1 MAKFLAQKVDF
12 GANTQTHY
20 TDIHCT
26 HNTMRQKEGEI
37 GQFVTGWQWLYFL
50 VFFSEALDYIH
61 IHVAFAP
68 GVSGMGKA
76 FFHVDCYLDD

>member
-1 MAKFLAQKVDF
+1 
-12 GANTQTHY
+12 
-20 TDIHCT
+20 
-26 HNTMRQKEGEI
+26 MRRKEGEC

-50 VFFSEALDYIH
+50 VFFSEELDYIH

-76 FFHVDCYLDD
+76 FFHVDCYLDDKGQQLHHYRSFCKLPPADITCGW